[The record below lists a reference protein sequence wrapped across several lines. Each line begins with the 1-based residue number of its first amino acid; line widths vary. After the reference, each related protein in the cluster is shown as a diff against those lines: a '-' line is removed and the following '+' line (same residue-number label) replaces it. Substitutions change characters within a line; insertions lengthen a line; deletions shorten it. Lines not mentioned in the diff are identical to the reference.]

1 MVHMIFQR
9 AIESKEYM
17 ANSKAMLSKLR
28 SLKKSLAISSVLT
41 LITGLILFLLPTQ
54 SIAANLDISA
64 FTVKTNPDGTQDY
77 SLSLQVV
84 ILMTLLS
91 FLPSI
96 LVMMTSFTRIVIV
109 LAILRQAIGLQTSPS
124 NQVLI
129 GIAFFMTI
137 FVMTPVFD
145 DMYTQAI
152 EPYMNDKIQAR
163 DAFEIAQKPLH
174 KFMLDQ
180 TRMTDLNAFSEFA
193 NIKIDKLEN
202 VPMRVVIPAFIVS
215 ELKTAFQI
223 GFMLFLPFLIID
235 LVVASILMAM
245 GMMMLSPMI
254 VSLPFKL
261 MLFVLVDGW
270 SLIMGTLMSS
280 FGLGVA
286 GG

>member
-1 MVHMIFQR
+1 MIFQR

-17 ANSKAMLSKLR
+17 ANSKAMLSKLK

-193 NIKIDKLEN
+193 NIKIDKLED

-286 GG
+286 GW

>member
-1 MVHMIFQR
+1 MIFQR
-9 AIESKEYM
+9 AIEYKEYM